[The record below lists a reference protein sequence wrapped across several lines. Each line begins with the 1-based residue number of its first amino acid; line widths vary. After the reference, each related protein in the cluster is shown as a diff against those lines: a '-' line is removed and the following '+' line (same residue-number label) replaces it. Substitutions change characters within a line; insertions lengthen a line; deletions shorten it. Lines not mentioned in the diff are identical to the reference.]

1 MMRVPTVQILQTLI
15 SISKIFKIME
25 KNFVAANEAA
35 NHADNTYGLNLNSA
49 VAKVAAPYDN
59 EGACA
64 ELAKDMKRGDN
75 LSIRFTKDADNYASV
90 WVESKNVA
98 GYKVRLNQ
106 SILSWLMTY
115 LEDGVAECQ
124 YNPEPM
130 APIEGDGET
139 YKENILKLFINA
151 GKKIQWTPLFR
162 ERNGKL
168 SGAYVGKHG
177 KVFFYVKHTE
187 ELMDWLRER
196 KQAI

>member
-1 MMRVPTVQILQTLI
+1 
-15 SISKIFKIME
+15 ME

-35 NHADNTYGLNLNSA
+35 NHTDNTYGLNLNSA

-59 EGACA
+59 EAACA
-64 ELAKDMKRGDN
+64 ELVKDMKRGDN
-75 LSIRFTKDADNYASV
+75 LSIKFTKDSDNYPSL

-106 SILSWLMTY
+106 SILSWVMAY

-130 APIEGDGET
+130 APIEGDSET

-168 SGAYVGKHG
+168 SGAYLGKHG
-177 KVFFYVKHTE
+177 KVFFYVKHTD
-187 ELMDWLRER
+187 ELIDWLRER

>member
-1 MMRVPTVQILQTLI
+1 MDNQ
-15 SISKIFKIME
+15 
-25 KNFVAANEAA
+25 NFVAANEAA
-35 NHADNTYGLNLNSA
+35 NQTNDIYGLNLNSA

-64 ELAKDMKRGDN
+64 ELAKDMSRGDN

-106 SILSWLMTY
+106 SILSWIMAY
-115 LEDGVAECQ
+115 LEDGVAECE
-124 YNPEPM
+124 YTPEPM
-130 APIEGDGET
+130 APIEADGET

-168 SGAYVGKHG
+168 SGAYLANHG
-177 KVFFYVKHTE
+177 KVFFYVKHTDQ
-187 ELMDWLRER
+187 LMDWLREM